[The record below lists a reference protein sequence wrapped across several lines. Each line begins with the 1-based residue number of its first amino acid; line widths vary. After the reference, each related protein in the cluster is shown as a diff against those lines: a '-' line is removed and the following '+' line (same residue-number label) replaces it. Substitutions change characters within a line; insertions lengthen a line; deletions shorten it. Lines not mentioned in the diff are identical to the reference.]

1 MRILARCSLLLI
13 PMAMLFTI
21 SGCTVKAS
29 TKTSTDG
36 VLTFLSSTSWK
47 SWVTVDGLVKD
58 EYNAQSFEAIN
69 FENLKQNMAQGQGEY
84 LASLGNLLGV
94 TKQQQAEFFLLTQE
108 KYALLIPSDET
119 TPEDMLAALHRELVA
134 KAS

>member
-1 MRILARCSLLLI
+1 MPRRLVDWRRARACPQESR
-13 PMAMLFTI
+13 
-21 SGCTVKAS
+21 
-29 TKTSTDG
+29 
-36 VLTFLSSTSWK
+36 K
-47 SWVTVDGLVKD
+47 SWVTADGLVKD
-58 EYNAQSFEAIN
+58 EYKAQAFAAIN

-94 TKQQQAEFFLLTQE
+94 PKQQEAEFFLLTQE

>member
-29 TKTSTDG
+29 TKTLTDG
-36 VLTFLSSTSWK
+36 VLNFLSSTSGK
-47 SWVTVDGLVKD
+47 SWVTADGLVKD
-58 EYNAQSFEAIN
+58 EYKAQAFAAIN

-84 LASLGNLLGV
+84 LGSLGNLLGLP
-94 TKQQQAEFFLLTQE
+94 KQQ
-108 KYALLIPSDET
+108 
-119 TPEDMLAALHRELVA
+119 
-134 KAS
+134 